1 MSILI
6 DGVWAGCGNQS
17 GGGCGE
23 ENVVRN
29 GIQSS
34 ILNGGSSAFYMFAP
48 VGRQTNAEVLSSHIE
63 HSVQEMPGR
72 GIVSWIIHD
81 TYCLISVSRTERMS
95 PFESL
100 WLASIS
106 MIYIYMYAII
116 LPMSF
121 DHGGHSPWSYEFGQV
136 PGGCF
141 LTFICS
147 QFVPKACA
155 PSCNSM
161 LFAMTLWKA
170 NSVLRFQATNSN
182 NNYQH
187 PPTWLLTFRLLLRKW
202 IVLAILPWSG
212 PWSTAAWWREFG
224 VLQADYVKYV
234 IWHSNPT
241 KVFCGKML

>member
-106 MIYIYMYAII
+106 MIYIYVCNHFTHVFW
-116 LPMSF
+116 PWWSF
-121 DHGGHSPWSYEFGQV
+121 TMKLWVWS
-136 PGGCF
+136 
-141 LTFICS
+141 S
-147 QFVPKACA
+147 
-155 PSCNSM
+155 S
-161 LFAMTLWKA
+161 W
-170 NSVLRFQATNSN
+170 
-182 NNYQH
+182 
-187 PPTWLLTFRLLLRKW
+187 WLLLDIHLLA
-202 IVLAILPWSG
+202 VC
-212 PWSTAAWWREFG
+212 
-224 VLQADYVKYV
+224 
-234 IWHSNPT
+234 T
-241 KVFCGKML
+241 KGLCSKL

>member
-17 GGGCGE
+17 GGGSGE

-81 TYCLISVSRTERMS
+81 TYFLISVSRTERMS

-106 MIYIYMYAII
+106 MIYIY
-116 LPMSF
+116 
-121 DHGGHSPWSYEFGQV
+121 
-136 PGGCF
+136 
-141 LTFICS
+141 ICM
-147 QFVPKACA
+147 Q
-155 PSCNSM
+155 
-161 LFAMTLWKA
+161 LF
-170 NSVLRFQATNSN
+170 
-182 NNYQH
+182 Y
-187 PPTWLLTFRLLLRKW
+187 PCLLTMVVIHHEVMSLVKFLVVASWHSFARSLYHML
-202 IVLAILPWSG
+202 
-212 PWSTAAWWREFG
+212 
-224 VLQADYVKYV
+224 VLQVV
-234 IWHSNPT
+234 IL
-241 KVFCGKML
+241 CY

>member
-1 MSILI
+1 MGVHPHSICLPPWGGRQMLKFYLRTLSILSRKCL
-6 DGVWAGCGNQS
+6 DVELC
-17 GGGCGE
+17 
-23 ENVVRN
+23 
-29 GIQSS
+29 
-34 ILNGGSSAFYMFAP
+34 LGSYMTQFF
-48 VGRQTNAEVLSSHIE
+48 
-63 HSVQEMPGR
+63 
-72 GIVSWIIHD
+72 
-81 TYCLISVSRTERMS
+81 LISVSRTERMS

-116 LPMSF
+116 WPMSF

-136 PGGCF
+136 PGACF

-147 QFVPKACA
+147 QFVPYACA

-161 LFAMTLWKA
+161 LLAMTLWKA